1 MKKCQH
7 ILSLSSLI
15 MLCLLAA
22 CKKNAVP
29 GPGPAGGGGTNLVS
43 HPNFICQHQPG
54 SASLNGQFVIFDLD
68 HDANSEKKYFIVSA
82 LPNLNEFSDSCQV
95 VQLPKPIDSLAPG
108 WPAQIKSAAMGVTRN
123 ILIDAKNAA
132 TSSAPAAW
140 NYGPF
145 STTTNLYRK
154 LNDPQ
159 YAASKAGQKP
169 YGSNF
174 FSTVYYPQV
183 GYAPYNRFYRDITYY
198 FKDGL
203 YTENIAGAGL
213 KSLDTLFVGAN
224 TIDWRTIDQTVYID
238 FERISTYSRYYR
250 KYFFID
256 WTNWKYY
263 AVTETEER
271 KDYLSYS
278 PVYYIR
284 WDVKQYSLD
293 HFCKWPTGWSK
304 K

>member
-1 MKKCQH
+1 MEK
-7 ILSLSSLI
+7 IRRFVPI
-15 MLCLLAA
+15 FAATLCLLAA
-22 CKKNAVP
+22 CKKNPATDTSN
-29 GPGPAGGGGTNLVS
+29 GPGSGTLH

-54 SASLNGQFVIFDLD
+54 SASLNGQFVVFDLD
-68 HDANSEKKYFIVSA
+68 HDSNLDKQYFIVSA
-82 LPNLNEFSDSCQV
+82 LTNGTEFSDSMQV
-95 VQLPKPIDSLAPG
+95 LQSPNPIDSLALN
-108 WPAQIKSAAMGVTRN
+108 WPAQIKTAAFGSTRN
-123 ILIDAKNAA
+123 ILTDAKNAV
-132 TSSAPAAW
+132 TYSISDPW
-140 NYGPF
+140 VYGPI
-145 STTTNLYRK
+145 STGTNLYRK

-159 YAASKAGQKP
+159 YAAAKAGQKP

-174 FSTVYYPQV
+174 FSPVYYPQPA
-183 GYAPYNRFYRDITYY
+183 YSDYKRIYREVTYY
-198 FKDGL
+198 FKDGV
-203 YTENIAGAGL
+203 YTENIADGGI

-224 TIDWRTIDQTVYID
+224 AIDWKNIDQTVYID
-238 FERISTYSRYYR
+238 FERVGSYNRYFR

-271 KDYLSYS
+271 KDYLSYA

-284 WDVKQYSLD
+284 WDVKSYSLD